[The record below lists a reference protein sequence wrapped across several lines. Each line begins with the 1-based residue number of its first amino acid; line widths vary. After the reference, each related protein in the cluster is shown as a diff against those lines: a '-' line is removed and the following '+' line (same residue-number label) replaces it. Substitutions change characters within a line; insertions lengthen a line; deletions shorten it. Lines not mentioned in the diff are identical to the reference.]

1 MKTCLLALVALLSGC
16 TSIETKIE
24 INAPASAV
32 RAVLFNYDQYPQW
45 NPYIVKVDG
54 PVTEGG
60 QLYLTIHVA
69 GRSEITG
76 YAKVLVA
83 TDNQVTWRGTGL
95 SQVASGPVTL
105 PIPGILSA
113 KHDFIIQE
121 VGPGKTLVINNDRFS
136 GADIPFQNFGP
147 MEDGLNAMNEAL
159 KKRVEQGAP
168 KASP

>member
-1 MKTCLLALVALLSGC
+1 MKTCLLAALFLLAGC
-16 TSIETKIE
+16 TSIETQIQ

-32 RAVLFNYDQYPQW
+32 RAVLFKYDDYPQW

-60 QLYLTIHVA
+60 QLYLTIHIA
-69 GRSEITG
+69 GRSDITG
-76 YAKVLVA
+76 YAKVLIA

-121 VGPGKTLVINNDRFS
+121 VGPDKTLVINNDRFS
-136 GADIPFQNFGP
+136 GADIPFQNFAP
-147 MEDGLNAMNEAL
+147 MEEGLKAMNEAL
-159 KKRVEQGAP
+159 KKRVEEATP
-168 KASP
+168 KAAP